1 MAELSLERSERCVRQ
16 LEYRHGTVGTRR
28 GCGLFEF
35 RCACCGVA
43 WAHELR
49 RCAEARAIEAEKDRV
64 MTVLAGALEARALK
78 LVRA

>member
-49 RCAEARAIEAEKDRV
+49 RCAEAGVIEVEKDRV
-64 MTVLAGALEARALK
+64 MAVLQAAPEARAIE
-78 LVRA
+78 LVRV